1 MDPVSGGGAA
11 ATVRHAGAPSAVT
24 FASGQIE
31 MKDMIKVALL
41 ADGILSLTVALVHL
55 LFAPIF

>member
-1 MDPVSGGGAA
+1 MLLSNVAIGKMFPWS
-11 ATVRHAGAPSAVT
+11 GAPSAVT

-41 ADGILSLTVALVHL
+41 ADGVLSLTVALVHL

>member
-1 MDPVSGGGAA
+1 MFPWS
-11 ATVRHAGAPSAVT
+11 GAPSAVT

-41 ADGILSLTVALVHL
+41 ADGVLSLTVALVHL